1 MDGRDVKLVVAILI
15 AVALAWAAWNFRGVL
30 LPQPEQTAAPPPEPA
45 GIEAD
50 DTQGPEHPMPPP
62 ESEASSRGQL
72 VTLPPLDDSD
82 AYFLLEIAGIF
93 GADVET
99 LLVKEALID
108 KFVATIDN
116 LPRGHVSEKVR
127 PVGRLTEP
135 FRVLAGSGDSKTY
148 LSPENYQRYDLL
160 IGRIA
165 TADVDSI
172 VDTYRRFYPLFQQS
186 YERLGYPDGYFNDR
200 VVEVID
206 HLLETPQPEEPLAL
220 VRPHILYEFADP
232 ELEALSSGQKLML
245 RAGGAHAVT
254 IKRLLREL
262 RAQLARQ

>member
-1 MDGRDVKLVVAILI
+1 MDGRDVKLVVVILV
-15 AVALAWAAWNFRGVL
+15 AVALAGTAWYFRGVL
-30 LPQPEQTAAPPPEPA
+30 LPQPGQPVAPPPESA
-45 GIEAD
+45 VIEAGQPD
-50 DTQGPEHPMPPP
+50 GPQHPILPP
-62 ESEASSRGQL
+62 EREESSRGEL

-82 AYFLLEIAGIF
+82 AYFLLEISGMF

-99 LLVKEALID
+99 LLLKEALID

-127 PVGRLTEP
+127 PVGRLSEP
-135 FRVLAGSGDSKTY
+135 FRVLTGSGDSKTY

-165 TADVDSI
+165 AADVDSI

-206 HLLETPQPEEPLAL
+206 HLLETPQPEEPIAL
-220 VRPHILYEFADP
+220 VRPHILYKFADP

-245 RAGGAHAVT
+245 RTGGDHAAT

>member
-1 MDGRDVKLVVAILI
+1 L
-15 AVALAWAAWNFRGVL
+15 L
-30 LPQPEQTAAPPPEPA
+30 LPQPEPTAASPPESA
-45 GIEAD
+45 AIEAD
-50 DTQGPEHPMPPP
+50 DTQGPEHPMSPP

-82 AYFLLEIAGIF
+82 AYFLLELSNLF
-93 GADVET
+93 GADVEA

-127 PVGRLTEP
+127 PVGRLAEP
-135 FRVLAGSGDSKTY
+135 FRVLASKGDSEIY
-148 LSPENYQRYDLL
+148 LSPQSYQRYDLL

-165 TADVDSI
+165 TADIDSI
-172 VDTYRRFYPLFQQS
+172 VDAYRRFYPLFQES
-186 YERLGYPDGYFNDR
+186 YERLGYPGGYFNDR

-206 HLLETPQPEEPLAL
+206 HLLETPQPEGPIAL

-232 ELEALSSGQKLML
+232 QLEALSSGQKLML
-245 RAGGAHAVT
+245 RAGGAHAAT